1 MDVTATQKDA
11 QPAASAPAPAK
22 PQAAEG
28 GKGLPPAGNKPPPA
42 RHATPAMTM
51 ERAVE
56 QIRSYLRD
64 SQRQLDFQ
72 FDESSGRTIIK
83 VINPVSGEVIRQIP
97 SEEVLQLAAALDAK
111 GFRTFDALA

>member
-1 MDVTATQKDA
+1 MDVTATQNDI
-11 QPAASAPAPAK
+11 QPGAATPGTAK
-22 PQAAEG
+22 KQAAES
-28 GKGLPPAGNKPPPA
+28 GKALPPAGNTPPPA
-42 RHATPAMTM
+42 RHPTPALTM
-51 ERAVE
+51 EKAVE
-56 QIRSYLRD
+56 QIRRYLRD

-97 SEEVLQLAAALDAK
+97 SEEVLQLAAALDTQ